1 MARETPRSG
10 RLIAVEGSRGVD
22 VGRDADDLAERLRAH
37 AIEVGISRWDASGLF
52 ADLLLA
58 ESTDVV
64 VSPRM
69 LALMYAADL
78 VFRLRW
84 EIQPALAEGRV
95 VIAAPYVETA
105 IGICVGLALPEAWL
119 REVFRFAPAADLT
132 RLSRERKPGR
142 GWRSHAA
149 RGFGEVSAMVLAN
162 SAAGFKR
169 RAARD
174 RAMEWLAETLG
185 PRVTRRKAMIES
197 LAGYEQP
204 AGKTE
209 PRARAASQRT

>member
-1 MARETPRSG
+1 MAHETPRPG

-22 VGRDADDLAERLRAH
+22 VGRNAQELAERLRARG
-37 AIEVGISRWDASGLF
+37 IDVGISRWDASGLF

-105 IGICVGLALPEAWL
+105 IGIGVALALPEAWL
-119 REVFRFAPAADLT
+119 HEVFRFAPAADLT
-132 RLSRERKPGR
+132 QLARERKPGR
-142 GWRSHAA
+142 GWRPHAS
-149 RGFGEVSAMVLAN
+149 RGFGEFSAMVLAN

-174 RAMEWLAETLG
+174 RAMEWLAETLE
-185 PRVTRRKAMIES
+185 PRVTRRKALVAS
-197 LAGYEQP
+197 LTGYEHP
-204 AGKTE
+204 AGKAE
-209 PRARAASQRT
+209 PSARAASQRT